1 MNTNFDIYQAVTDRI
16 IATMEKG
23 IIPWRKPWTGT
34 ADGAVRYA
42 SGKPYSLLN
51 QFLLER
57 PGEWLTWNEIKAQG
71 GTVKKGAKAGMV
83 VFFKQLPIKD
93 RKEDEDEEKVR
104 RIPFLRYYNVFHI
117 DDCEGVKSRIE
128 SRKRTWT
135 NTPIERAE
143 EVVAAYA
150 TAEPHLQI
158 VTNEASNR
166 AYYSPS
172 RDRVVVPTI
181 AQYEAVE
188 EYYSTLFH
196 ELTHSTGIKS
206 RCDRGLEEHAAFG
219 SAVYSREELVA
230 EMGSAMVCNAIGI
243 STEKAFRNSVAYLQS
258 WIDALKSDKRM
269 IVWAAGR
276 AEKAVRYM
284 FGEVTEKEV
293 EQ

>member
-51 QFLLER
+51 QLLLER

-104 RIPFLRYYNVFHI
+104 HIPFLRYYKVFHI
-117 DDCEGVKSRIE
+117 EDCEGVKSRIE

-143 EVVAAYA
+143 EVVATYA
-150 TAEPHLQI
+150 AAEPHLQI
-158 VTNEASNR
+158 ITNEASNR

-172 RDRVVVPTI
+172 QDRVVVPTI
-181 AQYEAVE
+181 AA
-188 EYYSTLFH
+188 FAPF
-196 ELTHSTGIKS
+196 LTVPPWALISFQVRHSPGRS
-206 RCDRGLEEHAAFG
+206 MRNWL
-219 SAVYSREELVA
+219 SRE
-230 EMGSAMVCNAIGI
+230 
-243 STEKAFRNSVAYLQS
+243 
-258 WIDALKSDKRM
+258 
-269 IVWAAGR
+269 
-276 AEKAVRYM
+276 
-284 FGEVTEKEV
+284 
-293 EQ
+293 

>member
-42 SGKPYSLLN
+42 TGKPYSLLN

-57 PGEWLTWNEIKAQG
+57 TGEWLTWNEIKAQG

-143 EVVAAYA
+143 EVVDAYA

-158 VTNEASNR
+158 VTNEASNQ

-172 RDRVVVPTI
+172 QDRVVVPTI
-181 AQYEAVE
+181 AQYKAVE

-206 RCDRGLEEHAAFG
+206 RCDRGLEEHASFG

-284 FGEVTEKEV
+284 FGEVIENENN
-293 EQ
+293 